1 MSETHTVDV
10 TFAGELLATHVQGE
24 TMYRLYRFDGR
35 DEEGFYFVYWTD
47 ERGSWLETG
56 HLGSG
61 LEEWQVRWHW
71 PELAA
76 AAGVEA

>member
-1 MSETHTVDV
+1 METHTVKV
-10 TFAGELLATHVQGE
+10 TFEGELLAAYTTEGG
-24 TMYRLYRFDGR
+24 TTYRLYRYDGA
-35 DEEGFYFVYWTD
+35 EEGLFFVYWTD

-56 HLGSG
+56 ERGSG

-76 AAGVEA
+76 AAGVKA